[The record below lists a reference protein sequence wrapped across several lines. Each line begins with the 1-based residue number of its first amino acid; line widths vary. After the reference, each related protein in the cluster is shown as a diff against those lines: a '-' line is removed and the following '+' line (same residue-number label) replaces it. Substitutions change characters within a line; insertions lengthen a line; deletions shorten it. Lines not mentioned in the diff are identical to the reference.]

1 MLTCCSSE
9 ETRSHGSRLAARASY
24 WSLLAQAR
32 AGQVDAQDDLRKFHS
47 QTGGAVK
54 LPDEARAD
62 LQRLT

>member
-1 MLTCCSSE
+1 MSTCCSSE
-9 ETRSHGSRLAARASY
+9 ATRSRGSRLAARASC
-24 WSLLAQAR
+24 WSLLTQAG
-32 AGQVDAQDDLRKFHS
+32 AGQVDAQDALRKFQS